1 MLEKTA
7 TRKKI
12 KKRNFSSFTYAE
24 AFQQLNIKTIEAWTI
39 DAPTQTPSDFFKQ
52 RLERL
57 SELFD
62 LSNYEESKKLII
74 DAICEEAMYGL
85 RYLKIWKGAKIES
98 DCLTGHADYVVAE
111 RKGYFDRPLLC
122 VIEAKKDDFEKGL
135 AQCLVEM
142 QACQWQNRQP
152 DGYTQPIASDTD
164 TFGIISNGSSWRFC
178 KLLSSGEVYQTGDYS
193 TTIMEVLL
201 GQLRYVFT
209 QCNQIMI
216 DRENSTLTVAPQ
228 P

>member
-1 MLEKTA
+1 MPEKTA
-7 TRKKI
+7 TQKKL

-24 AFQQLNIKTIEAWTI
+24 AYKQLGIKKIELWTIEAPI
-39 DAPTQTPSDFFKQ
+39 HTPSDFFNQ

-57 SELFD
+57 AELFD

-74 DAICEEAMYGL
+74 DAICEEALYGL
-85 RYLKIWKGAKIES
+85 NYLKIWKGPKIES

-111 RKGYFDRPLLC
+111 RKDYFDRPLLC
-122 VIEAKKDDFEKGL
+122 VIEAKKDDFEQGL

-152 DGYTQPIASDTD
+152 DGYTDPIAPNTD

-178 KLLSSGEVYQTGDYS
+178 KLLPSGEVYQTVDYS
-193 TTIMEVLL
+193 TTMMDVLL
-201 GQLRYVFT
+201 GRLKYVFT

-216 DRENSTLTVAPQ
+216 DRETLTPADR
-228 P
+228 